1 MEFHMSLFETL
12 SQVRCNA
19 WQLGLFFFFFGS
31 RCLFLFCFIRPQ
43 FSFEKTFLPPSRHTV
58 KRSANFK
65 YGREKTDKAIL
76 WLGFFGFFF
85 QQRNI

>member
-12 SQVRCNA
+12 SLKCVVMRGS
-19 WQLGLFFFFFGS
+19 WVSSFFF
-31 RCLFLFCFIRPQ
+31 RVTLFVFVLCFIRPQ

-76 WLGFFGFFF
+76 WLGFFGVFFFF
-85 QQRNI
+85 Q